1 LIRGPDGVADVIV
14 LTTLGANLR
23 RDARTARSLRR
34 RRPARAEP
42 DDDAPEP
49 VEITRVTVIRGAQFT
64 DDAAAREWIDGC
76 GGSEVAA
83 DEIAEALRLLNRA
96 VQAHR
101 VAAGDPYATDVS
113 RERARRIRLGYG
125 SGDELVDGR
134 WHDAYAVPPPAPRG
148 RGRRMLEPHE
158 QLARILGGRRSTY
171 PSEDLLLRARVDL
184 DQQRTRE
191 AALQARAGHGALEAE
206 LASDEAAGEARAALQ
221 DRGEALRSLATT
233 ALEREL
239 DDEQAAQLEQILL
252 EMERF
257 ARRRRHAVGEE
268 R

>member
-1 LIRGPDGVADVIV
+1 LIRGPDGVTDVIV
-14 LTTLGANLR
+14 LTRLGADLR
-23 RDARTARSLRR
+23 RDARAARSLRR

-64 DDAAAREWIDGC
+64 DDAAAREWIEGC
-76 GGSEVAA
+76 ADVAD

-134 WHDAYAVPPPAPRG
+134 WRDAYAMPPPAPRG

-171 PSEDLLLRARVDL
+171 PSEDLLLRARLDL
-184 DQQRTRE
+184 EQQRTRE
-191 AALQARAGHGALEAE
+191 AAMQARAGHAALEAE

-221 DRGEALRSLATT
+221 DRGEALSSLATT